1 MHGESTLPW
10 RDLLWF
16 GGWLAALL
24 ALMALGLRLPLQTRL
39 SRFRALG
46 YNWGVVLV
54 TLGLVVL
61 ANIALALHDAHL
73 DLTRERTF
81 TPSAQAD
88 AVVRSLTQ
96 DIQLTYFYHAADQ
109 NGRRAK
115 TLVEIL
121 GRRYPRLHV
130 RTVDPDKQPRLAETY
145 GIRLYNAAILEA
157 EGRRIQVMGTDESDI
172 ALGILRLL
180 RQQVT
185 TVCFME
191 GHGEYPFDNFE
202 FHTHVETLQA
212 HTHGDKSSA
221 VIQMAAHGAGRM
233 RRALEALGFEARK
246 IIPATLQSI
255 PADCAVVIAV
265 NPRTTYLPAESD
277 LLADYLA
284 RGGAALLMYDLGFVV
299 EPRLARLLARLGVSL
314 EQQVVVDPLDHY
326 STDLESVAVPVYD
339 PHPITNRIALTFYP
353 GIRPITLLPPPPGV
367 TVMPLFES
375 SKESYVRPVQPVEER
390 QPVREPAVAAS
401 ATSAPAATPGRRIL
415 AVAVEGIWPEA
426 PPGSGQ
432 TRRPFRVVVVGDGDF
447 ASNSFFPYMSNS
459 ELALSMVRWLARE
472 ERAPKTR
479 AGVPV
484 PPLVLLTRQQMKTI
498 FLAVEILL
506 PLGVIAVGAVVWW
519 RRR

>member
-1 MHGESTLPW
+1 MHGEGAFPW
-10 RDLLWF
+10 RELLWF
-16 GGWLAALL
+16 VGWVAALL
-24 ALMALGLRLPLQTRL
+24 VLLLVGLRLPLQTRFR
-39 SRFRALG
+39 RFSALV
-46 YNWGVVLV
+46 YNGAIVLGALAV
-54 TLGLVVL
+54 AVL
-61 ANIALALHDAHL
+61 ANIALARHEAHL

-81 TPSAQAD
+81 TPSLEAD
-88 AVVRSLTQ
+88 AVAGSLAR
-96 DIQLTYFYHAADQ
+96 DVQLTYFYHAADQ

-115 TLVEIL
+115 SLVEIL
-121 GRRYPRLHV
+121 GRRHPLLHV
-130 RTVDPDKQPRLAETY
+130 RTVDPDKQPKLAETY

-157 EGRRIQVMGTDESDI
+157 DGRRVQVMGTDENDI

-180 RQQVT
+180 RQRTT
-185 TVCFME
+185 TVCFLE

-221 VIQMAAHGAGRM
+221 VVQMPGHGAGRL

-246 IIPATLQSI
+246 IIPATLQRI
-255 PADCAVVIAV
+255 PADCVLVIAV
-265 NPRTTYLPAESD
+265 NPRTTYLPNESD

-299 EPRLARLLARLGVSL
+299 EPRLARLLAKLGVSL

-326 STDLESVAVPVYD
+326 SADLESVAVPVYE
-339 PHPITNRIALTFYP
+339 PHPITDQIALTFYP
-353 GIRPITLLPPPPGV
+353 GIRPISLLPAPPGV
-367 TVMPLFES
+367 TVIPLFES
-375 SKESYVRPVQPVEER
+375 SKESYGRPVEPVEER
-390 QPVREPAVAAS
+390 QPVREPAAAAS
-401 ATSAPAATPGRRIL
+401 ATSIPGRRIL
-415 AVAVEGIWPEA
+415 AVAVEGAWPET
-426 PPGSGQ
+426 PPGSGP

-472 ERAPKTR
+472 ERAPKVR
-479 AGVPV
+479 AGTPV
-484 PPLVLLTRQQMKTI
+484 PPLVLLTRAQMKTI
-498 FLAVEILL
+498 FLDVELLL

>member
-1 MHGESTLPW
+1 MHGESPLPW

-16 GGWLAALL
+16 AGWLAALL
-24 ALMALGLRLPLQTRL
+24 VLMAAGLRLPLQTRL
-39 SRFRALG
+39 SRSRSLA

-54 TLGLVVL
+54 TLGVAVL
-61 ANIALALHDAHL
+61 ANLALAPHDAHL

-81 TPSAQAD
+81 TPSAQAE

-96 DIQLTYFYHAADQ
+96 DVQLTYFYHAADQ

-115 TLVEIL
+115 ALVEIL
-121 GRRYPRLHV
+121 GREYPRLHV

-145 GIRLYNAAILEA
+145 GIRLYNAAVLEA
-157 EGRRIQVMGTDESDI
+157 DGRRIEVMGTDDSDI

-180 RQQVT
+180 RRQVT
-185 TVCFME
+185 TACFME

-221 VIQMAAHGAGRM
+221 VVQMPGHGGGRI
-233 RRALEALGFEARK
+233 RRALEALGFDARK
-246 IIPATLQSI
+246 IIPATLQRI
-255 PADCAVVIAV
+255 PADCAIAIAM

-299 EPRLARLLARLGVSL
+299 EPRLARLLAKLGVSL

-326 STDLESVAVPVYD
+326 STDLESVAVPVYE
-339 PHPITNRIALTFYP
+339 PHPITDRIALTFYP
-353 GIRPITLLPPPPGV
+353 GIRPITLLPAPPGV
-367 TVMPLFES
+367 TVMPLFLS
-375 SKESYVRPVQPVEER
+375 SKESYARPVQPVEER
-390 QPVREPAVAAS
+390 QPVREPAAASS
-401 ATSAPAATPGRRIL
+401 ATSTPGRRIL
-415 AVAVEGIWPEA
+415 AVAAEGTWPDT
-426 PPGSGQ
+426 PPGSGP
-432 TRRPFRVVVVGDGDF
+432 TRKPFRVVVVGDGDF

-472 ERAPKTR
+472 ERAPKVR
-479 AGVPV
+479 VGVPV
-484 PPLVLLTRQQMKTI
+484 PPLVLLTREQMKAI
-498 FLAVEILL
+498 FLAVELLL
-506 PLGVIAVGAVVWW
+506 PLGVILMGAVVWW

>member
-1 MHGESTLPW
+1 MHGESAVPW

-24 ALMALGLRLPLQTRL
+24 VLMALGLRLPLQTRL
-39 SRFRALG
+39 PRFRALA
-46 YNWGVVLV
+46 YTWGIVVV
-54 TLGLVVL
+54 TLGLAVL

-73 DLTRERTF
+73 DLTRERVF
-81 TPSAQAD
+81 TPSAQAE
-88 AVVRSLTQ
+88 AIVRSLTQ
-96 DIQLTYFYHAADQ
+96 DVQLTYFYHAADQ

-115 TLVEIL
+115 ALVEIL

-157 EGRRIQVMGTDESDI
+157 DGRRIQVEGTDDNDI
-172 ALGILRLL
+172 GLGILRLL

-185 TVCFME
+185 TACFME

-221 VIQMAAHGAGRM
+221 VVQMPGHGGGRM
-233 RRALEALGFEARK
+233 RRALEALGFDVRK
-246 IIPATLQSI
+246 IIPATLQRI
-255 PADCAVVIAV
+255 PADCAVVVAM

-284 RGGAALLMYDLGFVV
+284 GGGAALLMYDLGFVV
-299 EPRLARLLARLGVSL
+299 EPRLARLLAKLGVSL

-326 STDLESVAVPVYD
+326 STDLESVAVPIYE
-339 PHPITNRIALTFYP
+339 PHPITDRIALTFYP
-353 GIRPITLLPPPPGV
+353 GIRAITLLPAPPGV
-367 TVMPLFES
+367 TVTPLFLS
-375 SKESYVRPVQPVEER
+375 SKESYARPVQPVEER
-390 QPVREPAVAAS
+390 QPVREPAAAAS
-401 ATSAPAATPGRRIL
+401 GASTPGRRIL
-415 AVAVEGIWPEA
+415 AVAVEGTWPET
-426 PPGSGQ
+426 PPGSGP
-432 TRRPFRVVVVGDGDF
+432 TRKPFRVVVVGDGDF

-459 ELALSMVRWLARE
+459 ELALSMIRWLARE
-472 ERAPKTR
+472 ERAPKVR
-479 AGVPV
+479 AGVPL
-484 PPLVLLTRQQMKTI
+484 PPLVLLTRQQMKSI
-498 FLAVEILL
+498 FLDLEVLL
-506 PLGVIAVGAVVWW
+506 PLGVIAVGAVIWW